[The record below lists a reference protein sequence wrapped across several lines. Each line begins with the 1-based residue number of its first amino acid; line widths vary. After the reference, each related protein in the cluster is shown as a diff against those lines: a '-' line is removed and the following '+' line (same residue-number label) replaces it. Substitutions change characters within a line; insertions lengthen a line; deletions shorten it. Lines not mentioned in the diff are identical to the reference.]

1 MARFKH
7 EAFIGHME
15 EFVEELDDLQ
25 LNRTWEVVVASI
37 EAHSRIDREPKES
50 KLKSLSRAWEE
61 FALAAQGELTT
72 HTMLGMLEELVETCP
87 PIELMSGQLDQRLA
101 EATALGR
108 GNPGFVRW
116 GRVVRKDPLL
126 YLIDGGRE
134 EIGDPLI

>member
-15 EFVEELDDLQ
+15 DFIDDLDDHR
-25 LNRTWEVVVASI
+25 LNRTWEIVVACI
-37 EAHSRIDREPKES
+37 EAHSRVDREPKES
-50 KLKSLSRAWEE
+50 KLKSLSRAWEG
-61 FALAAQGELTT
+61 FALAAQGEFAPR
-72 HTMLGMLEELVETCP
+72 TMMGMLEALVETCP